1 MMKRWFESFAVA
13 FQFLT
18 RLPIPLHV
26 AYNANSVSR
35 SLLFYP
41 FVGLTI
47 GAILYFA
54 AWLLPATLAPMNAAL
69 LLLIW
74 TVLTGG
80 LHLDGLMDTADG
92 LGSYRSREQML
103 EIMKDSR
110 VGAIGVLAAFFL
122 LLLKWV
128 ALWILLEMWNNQS
141 DFGNTLLFLLLSIPA
156 FSRWW
161 MMIAIVRWPYI
172 GGKRGLGS
180 LFGAKSKG
188 LVIGATVIFLFVFG
202 LSPSWE
208 WLLVAGCQTLIGWAS
223 ARYLVRRLGG
233 LTGDTYG
240 AMNEL
245 VEMAG
250 LVAAVYVSLG
260 MGG

>member
-1 MMKRWFESFAVA
+1 MMKHWFAALVVA

-18 RLPIPLHV
+18 RIPLPLQV
-26 AYNANSVSR
+26 SYNTTSVSR

-41 FVGLTI
+41 VVGFAI
-47 GAILYFA
+47 GAILYLCV
-54 AWLLPATLAPMNAAL
+54 WLVPTGSAPLNAAL

-92 LGSYRSREQML
+92 LGSYRSRERML
-103 EIMKDSR
+103 LIMKDSR
-110 VGAIGVLAAFFL
+110 VGAMGVLAAMFV

-128 ALWILLEMWNNQS
+128 ALWSLLEMVKGELK
-141 DFGNTLLFLLLSIPA
+141 FAHPLPFLLLSIPA
-156 FSRWW
+156 ISRWW
-161 MMIAIVRWPYI
+161 MVVAIVHWPYI
-172 GGKRGLGS
+172 GGEKGLGS
-180 LFGAKSKG
+180 LFGEKSKG
-188 LVIGATVIFLFVFG
+188 LVAGATVIL
-202 LSPSWE
+202 LSVVVLLPSWP
-208 WLLVAGCQTLIGWAS
+208 WLWVAGCQGAVGWIA
-223 ARYLVRRLGG
+223 ARYIVRRLGG

-245 VEMAG
+245 AETAG
-250 LVAAVYVSLG
+250 LVAAVYVSIE